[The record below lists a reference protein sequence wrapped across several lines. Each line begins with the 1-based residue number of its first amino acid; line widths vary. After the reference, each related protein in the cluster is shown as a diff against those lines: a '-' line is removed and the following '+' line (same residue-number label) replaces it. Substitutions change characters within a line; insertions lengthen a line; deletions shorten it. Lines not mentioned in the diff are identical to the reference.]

1 MFVTYKLTY
10 SLDYRKWD
18 DQLLQ
23 FALNSLTDE
32 LVLDPTVPGGMPDY
46 RLSLALSFFY
56 KFYLSVLQQ
65 YNPEMIPPSQASATK
80 VIIFYYFN
88 YFTLSEAIL

>member
-1 MFVTYKLTY
+1 M
-10 SLDYRKWD
+10 
-18 DQLLQ
+18 LQ

-80 VIIFYYFN
+80 VDRNYAKLYFN
-88 YFTLSEAIL
+88 SLKAIL